1 MLDNDNPTLYGGSV
15 VMLQSTDL
23 CGDRYARW
31 NWSLFDRRPYMQTH
45 YTDIN
50 VDACVIQAVGVL
62 PALDTA
68 TGAALNCA

>member
-1 MLDNDNPTLYGGSV
+1 
-15 VMLQSTDL
+15 
-23 CGDRYARW
+23 
-31 NWSLFDRRPYMQTH
+31 MQTH

-68 TGAALNCA
+68 TGAALNCAERN